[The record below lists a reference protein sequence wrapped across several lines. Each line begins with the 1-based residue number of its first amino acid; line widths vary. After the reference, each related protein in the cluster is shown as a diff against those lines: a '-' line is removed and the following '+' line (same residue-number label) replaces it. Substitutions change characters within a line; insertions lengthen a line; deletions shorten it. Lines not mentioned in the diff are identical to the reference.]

1 MKWLSKGVRYFM
13 VKELEYREIK
23 DTIYSIRDTAKVLE
37 VALNNVWNILN
48 KNPQELDNLIS
59 QCSISIE
66 HNQLVIEL
74 SESSIDDDFKTIN
87 IERLDESS
95 KLIKSNLID
104 VYLKPSMNSSIENYG
119 TFVKQKCIAN
129 DLTNEL
135 ISNVQT
141 LETKI
146 NFFKEY
152 ETGYF

>member
-1 MKWLSKGVRYFM
+1 MYLM

-48 KNPQELDNLIS
+48 KSPQELDDLIS

-66 HNQLVIEL
+66 HNQLVIES
-74 SESSIDDDFKTIN
+74 SEISITNDFKTIN
-87 IERLDESS
+87 IELLDESS
-95 KLIKSNLID
+95 KLIKRNLID
-104 VYLKPSMNSSIENYG
+104 VYLKPSMNNSIENYG

-135 ISNVQT
+135 ISNIQT
-141 LETKI
+141 LKTKI
-146 NFFKEY
+146 DFFKEY
-152 ETGYF
+152 ETRYF

>member
-1 MKWLSKGVRYFM
+1 MYLM

-48 KNPQELDNLIS
+48 KNPQELDDLIS
-59 QCSISIE
+59 QCDISIE
-66 HNQLVIEL
+66 YNQLVIEESEL
-74 SESSIDDDFKTIN
+74 SINNDFKTIN
-87 IERLDESS
+87 IKSLDEYS

-104 VYLKPSMNSSIENYG
+104 VYLKPSMNNSIENYG

-146 NFFKEY
+146 NFFKEN

>member
-1 MKWLSKGVRYFM
+1 MYLM

-48 KNPQELDNLIS
+48 KNPQELDDLIS
-59 QCSISIE
+59 QCGISIE
-66 HNQLVIEL
+66 HNQLVIES
-74 SESSIDDDFKTIN
+74 SEISITNDFKTIN
-87 IERLDESS
+87 IELLDESS

-104 VYLKPSMNSSIENYG
+104 VYLKPSMNDSIENYG

-152 ETGYF
+152 ETKRGTFE